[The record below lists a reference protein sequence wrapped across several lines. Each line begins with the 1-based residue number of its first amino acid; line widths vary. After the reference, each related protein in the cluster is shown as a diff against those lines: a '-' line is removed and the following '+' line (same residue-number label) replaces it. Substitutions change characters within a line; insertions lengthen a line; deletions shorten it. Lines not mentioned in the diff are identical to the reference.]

1 MPFNPIADQ
10 ESEIHLWQNVNHPSQ
25 SPRVIKIE
33 KSDQYTNQV
42 EQMNNSI
49 FNGTIFPYSLEDSLK
64 NMKIIDAIFR
74 SSNSRKWEIV

>member
-25 SPRVIKIE
+25 NPKVIKIE

-42 EQMNNSI
+42 DQMNNAI
-49 FNGTIFPYSLEDSLK
+49 LNGTRFLFFRRSLK
-64 NMKIIDAIFR
+64 NMKIIDTIFR